1 MQRLLPPIL
10 VLLLLAS
17 MGAVHHLWPGSRWL
31 SPALRPWGAVPL
43 GVGIALLVTAR
54 LQFARHRTNIM
65 TFGQPNRLVTT
76 GAFALSRNPMYLGF
90 ALVLVGA
97 SAFSGGLSALLLA
110 LVFLPVAD
118 RWYIPYEERLLAQ
131 AFGTAWEDY
140 KRRVRRW
147 L

>member
-1 MQRLLPPIL
+1 
-10 VLLLLAS
+10 
-17 MGAVHHLWPGSRWL
+17 MGGHVAETVGHDEPKLDVGHDDRNDRSRCRNGRSRW
-31 SPALRPWGAVPL
+31 AEIR
-43 GVGIALLVTAR
+43 I
-54 LQFARHRTNIM
+54 
-65 TFGQPNRLVTT
+65 
-76 GAFALSRNPMYLGF
+76 
-90 ALVLVGA
+90 GA